1 MCVCVFIWGKEEY
14 ILRILRIANDDL
26 FLFIGGGGGGF
37 IFIFLFLIA
46 SVLRTLV
53 SVCPDR
59 HVNVCL
65 FGSTSV
71 RVPCGVIAD
80 RLAGTL

>member
-1 MCVCVFIWGKEEY
+1 M
-14 ILRILRIANDDL
+14 
-26 FLFIGGGGGGF
+26 
-37 IFIFLFLIA
+37 
-46 SVLRTLV
+46 
-53 SVCPDR
+53 SVCPNG

-71 RVPCGVIAD
+71 RASCGVIAD